1 MLRTVKWPDCNHR
14 GQIFSL
20 INSLGYNF
28 SLKQQRILTPSWRVR
43 DVNHE
48 PFQSVRIFD
57 TVEYLDFEKC
67 KCTEKTWK
75 IWHVE
80 LLIFQ
85 KISFGTFGHEPIK
98 SRVYFLVAILN
109 SLHLNIVQRN
119 SQRILPTYVIFTYL
133 FEDMPAFIIMESRL

>member
-1 MLRTVKWPDCNHR
+1 MSEFLTRWNTW
-14 GQIFSL
+14 I
-20 INSLGYNF
+20 
-28 SLKQQRILTPSWRVR
+28 LKNVSAQ
-43 DVNHE
+43 
-48 PFQSVRIFD
+48 
-57 TVEYLDFEKC
+57 K
-67 KCTEKTWK
+67 KTWK

>member
-1 MLRTVKWPDCNHR
+1 M
-14 GQIFSL
+14 
-20 INSLGYNF
+20 
-28 SLKQQRILTPSWRVR
+28 R

-57 TVEYLDFEKC
+57 TVEYLDFEKR

-85 KISFGTFGHEPIK
+85 KISFGTFGHGPIK

-119 SQRILPTYVIFTYL
+119 SQRILPTYDLRKTCLLLSSWKVDCKVVYL
-133 FEDMPAFIIMESRL
+133 V